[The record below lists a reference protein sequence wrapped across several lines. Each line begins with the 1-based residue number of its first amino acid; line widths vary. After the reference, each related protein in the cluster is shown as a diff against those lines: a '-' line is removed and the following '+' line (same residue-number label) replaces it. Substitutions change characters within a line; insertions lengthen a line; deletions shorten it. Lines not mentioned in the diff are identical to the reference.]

1 MTHQR
6 MKLGRRGYKVQGTNS
21 HLSQFPDLLRE
32 PPHGGVAHVPRVLD
46 GHAINERV
54 YLTGELAHDSEGGH
68 VQGDSRTLL
77 HFCFV
82 DLWRGVMCEE
92 RCVRR
97 DVSGEM

>member
-1 MTHQR
+1 M
-6 MKLGRRGYKVQGTNS
+6 QGTNS

-82 DLWRGVMCEE
+82 DLWRSVMCEE
-92 RCVRR
+92 RCEWR
-97 DVSGEM
+97 DVMCEERCEWRDVMCEERCE